1 MDSSVGSMQARCLD
15 RRQTEIDWAD
25 MAQKWIDTKQ
35 QYAAMLEHSFVAS
48 SRGES
53 RPPVSS
59 LPRVYNSVTD
69 VMSHPYPQP
78 NGRVMPSLYSGHP
91 ALLPTPRDQRMVSCV
106 NPVKQSY
113 EPCMSSVPPSNP
125 AIHGPNRCLNPRMP
139 RLSMPPAQAGQFP
152 IGNFGPVHPGPQSV
166 HWKPQTVC
174 QTVQYPSQF
183 NVDCWR
189 APAAHWLTAVPQFDR
204 QERMPMPRALSN
216 SGLPV
221 QFPMLTAADA
231 RAPMP
236 TSTASMYPINEPPSF
251 NYQAWRHATPPS
263 GNVAV
268 PMVTGAAGSPAV
280 GSIARSLEQRKTL
293 PNWIRD
299 GLEKIEH
306 EKRRSAD
313 GSTEGSTAI
322 VPTQHNA
329 GESSEDHCKVSGD
342 SCARSEVET
351 QLLLRCIQ
359 KELTAILLEVTN
371 SAVETICEKKFKEEK
386 GKAQPKLLAQSTAL
400 ASILHLGDDEDEQE
414 GSSEA
419 GAFDDRSSD
428 GTKRS
433 SPTFRAPLP
442 PPPSRF
448 KSSGGSSRSKK
459 SSGPSRN
466 VQDCV
471 SSDSKDRSGENH
483 CRSSNWLKHQRFHT
497 NGTRG
502 HEDMCDGCAPK
513 VARRY

>member
-91 ALLPTPRDQRMVSCV
+91 ALLPTPRDQRMCSTIQPSDTWSESMLKSSYASLNLETCHS
-106 NPVKQSY
+106 PVRKR
-113 EPCMSSVPPSNP
+113 
-125 AIHGPNRCLNPRMP
+125 G
-139 RLSMPPAQAGQFP
+139 
-152 IGNFGPVHPGPQSV
+152 
-166 HWKPQTVC
+166 
-174 QTVQYPSQF
+174 
-183 NVDCWR
+183 
-189 APAAHWLTAVPQFDR
+189 
-204 QERMPMPRALSN
+204 
-216 SGLPV
+216 
-221 QFPMLTAADA
+221 
-231 RAPMP
+231 
-236 TSTASMYPINEPPSF
+236 STY
-251 NYQAWRHATPPS
+251 
-263 GNVAV
+263 
-268 PMVTGAAGSPAV
+268 
-280 GSIARSLEQRKTL
+280 EQRKTL